1 MKKQT
6 EQQKI
11 GYFIKEMR
19 ERRGMTQEAF
29 AKELG
34 TSQSSIPRMEK
45 GEQNFTTEL
54 LSKISKVLDHQ
65 IVAINDSIDFQVNGG
80 KKLSGS
86 IKTNF
91 SKNGSVGLL
100 CASLLNKGIT
110 TLHGIARIEEVN
122 RVIEI
127 LESIGVQVKWIEA
140 NSLQINPP
148 KKLNLENINVESAI
162 RTRSVVMLMGPLI
175 HLFPNFKL
183 PHAQGCNLGKRTIAA
198 HTYAF
203 LDLGVKVK
211 TTANS
216 YEVTSK
222 NLKPADII
230 MYESGDTPTEN
241 AIMAAVAAKGTTV
254 IKMASANYMVAD
266 LCIFLQSVGAEI
278 SGVGTTTLTVVG
290 GQSMA
295 TGVKYAIM
303 PDPIVC
309 MTLMATAIV
318 TGSRLTIKNC
328 PMEYLELEL
337 CKLEVMG
344 QKFKIK
350 NKRLSANNFFQL
362 ADIEIIPSKLTAL
375 PDKIE
380 GRPFPGLNIDNLPL
394 FVPILAK
401 AQGRTLVHDWAYEN
415 RAVYSLELQRLGV
428 NVTLLDPHRIW
439 VEGPTKF
446 KHNEVIAPPALRPA
460 VNVFICM
467 LAAKGQSILRNTYE
481 IDRGYEN
488 LYAVLNSVGAD
499 VQVISK

>member
-1 MKKQT
+1 MS
-6 EQQKI
+6 
-11 GYFIKEMR
+11 Y
-19 ERRGMTQEAF
+19 
-29 AKELG
+29 
-34 TSQSSIPRMEK
+34 
-45 GEQNFTTEL
+45 L
-54 LSKISKVLDHQ
+54 LI
-65 IVAINDSIDFQVNGG
+65 NGG
-80 KKLSGS
+80 KKLKGS
-86 IKTNF
+86 IKVQTA
-91 SKNGSVGLL
+91 KNSAVAIL
-100 CASLLNKGIT
+100 CASILVKGKVELNDVPQ
-110 TLHGIARIEEVN
+110 IEEVN
-122 RVIEI
+122 RIIE
-127 LESIGVQVKWIEA
+127 LLKSIGVKI
-140 NSLQINPP
+140 SGDGGRLIIDSSGLLDLQKID
-148 KKLNLENINVESAI
+148 KTAVAK
-162 RTRSVVMLMGPLI
+162 TRSSLLLLGALAGR
-175 HLFPNFKL
+175 LKKYKL
-183 PHAQGCNLGKRTIAA
+183 ARSGGCKLGNRTVRPHIFALEKLGLKI
-198 HTYAF
+198 
-203 LDLGVKVK
+203 
-211 TTANS
+211 NS
-216 YEVTSK
+216 RPDCYEVDASGLTAGK
-222 NLKPADII
+222 IV